1 MPCFT
6 RKNVRRRGFEV
17 KCKLL
22 VRIYSKWF
30 CLRSVRTRFRSA
42 HTFLKDCLSAIKMA
56 VHADPGGT
64 FSRDGHEMYN
74 FINFIRS
81 LV

>member
-1 MPCFT
+1 MSLWSVVVVPCFT

-30 CLRSVRTRFRSA
+30 CPRSVRTRFRSA

-56 VHADPGGT
+56 VHAEVVLFPGMVMKCT
-64 FSRDGHEMYN
+64 
-74 FINFIRS
+74 I
-81 LV
+81 L

>member
-1 MPCFT
+1 MSLWSVVVVPCFT

-56 VHADPGGT
+56 VHAEGVLFPGMVMKCT
-64 FSRDGHEMYN
+64 
-74 FINFIRS
+74 I
-81 LV
+81 L